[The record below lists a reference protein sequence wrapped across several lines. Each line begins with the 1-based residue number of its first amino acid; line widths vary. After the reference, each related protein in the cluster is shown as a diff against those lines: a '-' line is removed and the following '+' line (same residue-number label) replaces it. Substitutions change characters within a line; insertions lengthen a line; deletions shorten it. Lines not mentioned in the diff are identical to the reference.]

1 MLASQNPHSSSILL
15 ETGTPLVSVIVP
27 TYNRP
32 EMLADCLRS
41 ILHQTYPNV
50 EIIVVN
56 DGGVDV
62 KKIIDSLNQQ
72 NKITS
77 LAHPSNRGMAAAR
90 NTGVAVARGKY
101 LAYLDDDDSY
111 LPHHIETLVSFL
123 ENNDCKVAYTDAHRA
138 HINTINGRDTVQR
151 RDVPYSIDFDSDRML
166 IQNYIPTLCVMHE
179 KNCLDTTGSF
189 DEDLTVLE
197 DWDLWIRMSRRYPFA
212 HVKKITCEFVWRT
225 DGKTMS
231 SGRRTEFWR
240 TVDII
245 YRKYRHLTQD
255 KPRVRESQRAYLRN
269 VKIVSCLSR
278 ILGEQS
284 AVFQWLLHVLTAAH
298 NKYSFLSKY

>member
-1 MLASQNPHSSSILL
+1 LASQNPPSSSILTD
-15 ETGTPLVSVIVP
+15 TGAPLVSVIVP

-32 EMLADCLRS
+32 EMLAGCLRS
-41 ILHQTYPNV
+41 ILNQTYPNV

-56 DGGVDV
+56 DGGADV
-62 KKIIDSLNQQ
+62 KKIIESLNQQ

-77 LAHPSNRGMAAAR
+77 LEHHANRGMAAAR
-90 NTGVAVARGKY
+90 NTGIAVAKGKY
-101 LAYLDDDDSY
+101 IAYLDDDDSY

-123 ENNDCKVAYTDAHRA
+123 ENSDCKAAYTDAHRA
-138 HINTINGRDTVQR
+138 HIKTINGREAVKR

-179 KNCLDTTGSF
+179 KNCLDATGSF
-189 DEDLTVLE
+189 DEELTVLE

-231 SGRRTEFWR
+231 SGRRTDFWR
-240 TVDII
+240 TVEII
-245 YRKYRHLTQD
+245 YGKYRHLTQD
-255 KPRVRESQRAYLRN
+255 KPRVRETQRVYLRN
-269 VKIVSCLSR
+269 VRIVSYLSR

-284 AVFQWLLHVLTAAH
+284 AAFQLLLHVLTTAH
-298 NKYSFLSKY
+298 NKYYFPSKY

>member
-1 MLASQNPHSSSILL
+1 MISANVQASATFS
-15 ETGTPLVSVIVP
+15 EMTRPLVSVIVP

-32 EMLADCLRS
+32 EMLAGCLRS

-72 NKITS
+72 NTITF
-77 LAHPSNRGMAAAR
+77 LEHPANQGMAAAR
-90 NTGVAVARGKY
+90 NTGIAVARGKY
-101 LAYLDDDDSY
+101 LAYLDDDDAY

-123 ENNDCKVAYTDAHRA
+123 ENNDGKVAYTDAHRA
-138 HINTINGRDTVQR
+138 HIKNINGRDTVQR
-151 RDVPYSIDFDSDRML
+151 RDLPYSIDFDSDRML

-179 KNCLDTTGSF
+179 KNCLDATGSF
-189 DEDLTVLE
+189 DEELTVLE

-245 YRKYRHLTQD
+245 YRKYRHLTLD
-255 KPRVRESQRAYLRN
+255 KPRVRESQRVYLRN
-269 VKIVSCLSR
+269 VKIVSTLSR

-284 AVFQWLLHVLTAAH
+284 AAFQWLLHVLTAAH
-298 NKYSFLSKY
+298 NKYSFPSKD

>member
-1 MLASQNPHSSSILL
+1 MLA
-15 ETGTPLVSVIVP
+15 PLVSVIVP

-41 ILHQTYPNV
+41 ILNQTYPNV

-62 KKIIDSLNQQ
+62 RKIIDPLNQH
-72 NKITS
+72 NKIIS
-77 LAHPSNRGMAAAR
+77 LEHPVNRGMAAAR
-90 NTGVAVARGKY
+90 NTGIAVARGKY
-101 LAYLDDDDSY
+101 LAYLDDDDAY

-138 HINTINGRDTVQR
+138 HRKTINGRDTVQK
-151 RDVPYSIDFDSDRML
+151 RDVPYSIDFDSDRIL

-179 KNCLDTTGSF
+179 KSCLDATGSF
-189 DEDLTVLE
+189 AEELTVLE
-197 DWDLWIRMSRRYPFA
+197 DWDLWIRMSQRYPFT
-212 HVKKITCEFVWRT
+212 HVKKITGEFVWRT

-231 SGRRTEFWR
+231 SGRRAEFWR
-240 TVDII
+240 TVEII
-245 YRKYRHLTQD
+245 YGKYRHLTQD
-255 KPRVRESQRAYLRN
+255 KPRVRKSQRAYLRN
-269 VKIVSCLSR
+269 VRIVSFLSK

-284 AVFQWLLHVLTAAH
+284 AAFQWLLQVLTAAH
-298 NKYSFLSKY
+298 NKYYFPAKD

>member
-1 MLASQNPHSSSILL
+1 MISADVQASATFS
-15 ETGTPLVSVIVP
+15 EMTRPLVSVIVP

-62 KKIIDSLNQQ
+62 KKIIDSLNRQ

-77 LAHPSNRGMAAAR
+77 LEHPANRGMAAAR
-90 NTGVAVARGKY
+90 NTGIAVARGKY

-138 HINTINGRDTVQR
+138 HIKTINGRDTVQR
-151 RDVPYSIDFDSDRML
+151 LDVPYSIDFDSNRML

-179 KNCLDTTGSF
+179 KKCLDATGSF

-212 HVKKITCEFVWRT
+212 HVKIITCEFVWRT

-231 SGRRTEFWR
+231 SGRRKEFWR
-240 TVDII
+240 TVEII
-245 YRKYRHLTQD
+245 YKKYRHLAED
-255 KPRVRESQRAYLRN
+255 NPRVRESQRAYLRN
-269 VKIVSCLSR
+269 VKIVSSLSK

-284 AVFQWLLHVLTAAH
+284 AAFQWLLHVLTAAH
-298 NKYSFLSKY
+298 NKYSFPVKY

>member
-1 MLASQNPHSSSILL
+1 MASQNPPSSSIP
-15 ETGTPLVSVIVP
+15 TIIGTPLVSVIVP

-32 EMLADCLRS
+32 GMLAGCLRS

-50 EIIVVN
+50 EIVVVN
-56 DGGVDV
+56 DGGTDIR
-62 KKIIDSLNQQ
+62 KIIDPLNQQ

-77 LAHPSNRGMAAAR
+77 LEHHSNRGMAAAR
-90 NTGVAVARGKY
+90 NTGIAAAKGKY
-101 LAYLDDDDSY
+101 IAYLDDDDSY

-123 ENNDCKVAYTDAHRA
+123 ENSDCIVAYTDAHRA
-138 HINTINGRDTVQR
+138 HIKTINGREAVKK
-151 RDVPYSIDFDSDRML
+151 RDVPYSFDFDSDRML

-179 KNCLDTTGSF
+179 KKCLDETGSF
-189 DEDLTVLE
+189 DEDLNVLE

-212 HVKKITCEFVWRT
+212 HIRKITCEFAWRT

-240 TVDII
+240 TVEII
-245 YRKYRHLTQD
+245 YGKYRHLTED
-255 KPRVRESQRAYLRN
+255 KPRVRESQRIYLRN
-269 VKIVSCLSR
+269 VRITSSLSR

-284 AVFQWLLHVLTAAH
+284 VAFQWLLHVLTTAH
-298 NKYSFLSKY
+298 NKYYFPPKY

>member
-1 MLASQNPHSSSILL
+1 M
-15 ETGTPLVSVIVP
+15 TRPLVSVIVP

-32 EMLADCLRS
+32 GMLADCLRS
-41 ILHQTYPNV
+41 ILHQTYPNI

-62 KKIIDSLNQQ
+62 RMVIDPLNRQ

-77 LAHPSNRGMAAAR
+77 LEHPANRGMAAAR
-90 NTGVAVARGKY
+90 NTGIAAARGKY
-101 LAYLDDDDSY
+101 LAYLDDDDTY

-123 ENNDCKVAYTDAHRA
+123 EKNDCKVAYTDARRA
-138 HINTINGRDTVQR
+138 HRKTISGRDAVHR
-151 RDVPYSIDFDSDRML
+151 RDLPYSIDFDGDRIL
-166 IQNYIPTLCVMHE
+166 VQNFIPTLCVMHE
-179 KNCLDTTGSF
+179 KNCLDATGSF
-189 DEDLTVLE
+189 DEELHVLE

-231 SGRRTEFWR
+231 SGRRKEFWR
-240 TVDII
+240 TVEII
-245 YRKYRHLTQD
+245 YGKYPHLTQD
-255 KPRVRESQRAYLRN
+255 KPRVRESQRVYLRN
-269 VKIVSCLSR
+269 VRIVSFLSG

-284 AVFQWLLHVLTAAH
+284 VAFQWLLHVLTAAH
-298 NKYSFLSKY
+298 NRYYSPS

>member
-1 MLASQNPHSSSILL
+1 MNSANLHASATFS
-15 ETGTPLVSVIVP
+15 EMTRPLVSVVVP

-32 EMLADCLRS
+32 EMLEGCLRS
-41 ILHQTYPNV
+41 ILDQTYPNV

-56 DGGVDV
+56 DGGADV

-72 NKITS
+72 NKITF
-77 LAHPSNRGMAAAR
+77 LEHPANRGMAAAR
-90 NTGVAVARGKY
+90 NTGIAAARGKY

-111 LPHHIETLVSFL
+111 LPHHIDTLVNFL
-123 ENNDCKVAYTDAHRA
+123 ENSDCKVAYTDAYRA
-138 HINTINGRDTVQR
+138 HIKTINGRKAVKS
-151 RDVPYSIDFDSDRML
+151 RDVAYSIDFDSDRML

-179 KNCLDTTGSF
+179 KHCLDATGSF
-189 DEDLTVLE
+189 DEELPVLE

-212 HVKKITCEFVWRT
+212 HVKEITCEFVWRT

-240 TVDII
+240 TVGII
-245 YRKYRHLTQD
+245 YGKYRHLTQD
-255 KPRVRESQRAYLRN
+255 KPRVRKSQRVYLRN
-269 VKIVSCLSR
+269 VGIVSSLSR

-284 AVFQWLLHVLTAAH
+284 AAFQWLLHVLTTAH
-298 NKYSFLSKY
+298 NKYYFP

>member
-1 MLASQNPHSSSILL
+1 MISADVQASATFS
-15 ETGTPLVSVIVP
+15 EMTRPLVSVIVP

-77 LAHPSNRGMAAAR
+77 LEHPANRGMAAAR
-90 NTGVAVARGKY
+90 NTGIAVARGKY

-138 HINTINGRDTVQR
+138 HIKTINGRDTVQR
-151 RDVPYSIDFDSDRML
+151 LDVPYSIDFDSDRML

-179 KNCLDTTGSF
+179 KNCLDATGSF

-212 HVKKITCEFVWRT
+212 HVKIITCEFVWRT

-231 SGRRTEFWR
+231 SGRRKEFWR
-240 TVDII
+240 TVEII
-245 YRKYRHLTQD
+245 YKKYRHLTED
-255 KPRVRESQRAYLRN
+255 KQRIRESQRVYLRN
-269 VKIVSCLSR
+269 VRIVSTLSR

-284 AVFQWLLHVLTAAH
+284 AAYQFLLHVLTAAH
-298 NKYSFLSKY
+298 NKYSFPVKY

>member
-1 MLASQNPHSSSILL
+1 MVSRNPLPSSLPT
-15 ETGTPLVSVIVP
+15 ETGAPLVSVIVP

-32 EMLADCLRS
+32 EMLEGCLRS
-41 ILHQTYPNV
+41 ILDQTYPNV

-56 DGGVDV
+56 DGGASV

-72 NKITS
+72 NKITF
-77 LAHPSNRGMAAAR
+77 LEHPANRGMAAAR
-90 NTGVAVARGKY
+90 NTGIAVARGKY

-111 LPHHIETLVSFL
+111 LPHHIETLVNFL
-123 ENNDCKVAYTDAHRA
+123 ENSDCKVAYTDAYRA
-138 HINTINGRDTVQR
+138 HIKTINGREAVKS
-151 RDVPYSIDFDSDRML
+151 RDVAYSIDFDSDRML

-179 KNCLDTTGSF
+179 KHCLDATGSF
-189 DEDLTVLE
+189 DEELPVLE

-212 HVKKITCEFVWRT
+212 HVKEITCEFVWRT

-240 TVDII
+240 TVEII
-245 YRKYRHLTQD
+245 YGKYRHLTQD
-255 KPRVRESQRAYLRN
+255 KPRVRKSQRVYLRN
-269 VKIVSCLSR
+269 VGIVSSLSR

-284 AVFQWLLHVLTAAH
+284 AAFQWLLHILTAAH
-298 NKYSFLSKY
+298 NKYYFP